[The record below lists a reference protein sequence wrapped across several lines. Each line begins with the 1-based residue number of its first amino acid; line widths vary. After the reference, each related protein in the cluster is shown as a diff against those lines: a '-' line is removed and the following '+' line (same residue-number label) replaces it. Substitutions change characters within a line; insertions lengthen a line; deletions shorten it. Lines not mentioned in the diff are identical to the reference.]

1 VKDGAPIRELLRRV
15 PLVEEGDRLG
25 FTDVWLSEHRF
36 GDEGYLPSPLV
47 VRPMRLLFASEAALK
62 VRSA

>member
-1 VKDGAPIRELLRRV
+1 MKDGAPIRELLRRV
-15 PLVEEGDRLG
+15 PLVEEGDRLR
-25 FTDVWLSEHRF
+25 FTNVWLSEHRF

-47 VRPMRLLFASEAALK
+47 VRPMRLFASEAALK